1 MSLTGLFVLG
11 SSARLVARHCEGRH
25 QGGEEWRYTAHRPG
39 GGGGRRKRTPSL
51 GVIGMY
57 VVNGH
62 AHRVNVGVQDWS
74 EEAELGRRV
83 RVLHGELHLCLKG
96 GGGGGKGRR
105 WLLYIVTRKC
115 VSKYAIPHTDTTV
128 L

>member
-1 MSLTGLFVLG
+1 MRVVTRGVKNGDTQLTVL
-11 SSARLVARHCEGRH
+11 
-25 QGGEEWRYTAHRPG
+25 

-96 GGGGGKGRR
+96 GGGGGGRDG
-105 WLLYIVTRKC
+105 VGCCT
-115 VSKYAIPHTDTTV
+115 
-128 L
+128 